1 MVDEIDLKKLGD
13 YFPVKWLKW
22 KPQTVKNNNALAVVF
37 IDARIV
43 QDRLDDV
50 VGPSNWKTDY
60 IVLADGSVEC
70 RLSIWVDGEWV
81 GKCDVGSPSEQPDGG
96 DRLKAA
102 YSDSLKRAAVQW
114 GIGRYLYDFPLQWV
128 EYDPQRRQFVNEPKV
143 PDWAIPPVEKIN
155 AEELINLDKMIA
167 LTKSDKARFCQHYGI
182 KSVADLPKAQ
192 YSDVLGTLKKKYDDM
207 TANTTK
213 PTTGN

>member
-1 MVDEIDLKKLGD
+1 MSEAIDLKRLGD

-22 KPQTVKNNNALAVVF
+22 KPQTVKNNRALAVVF

-50 VGPSNWKTDY
+50 VGPANWKTDFS
-60 IVLADGSVEC
+60 VMPEGSVEC
-70 RLSIWVDGEWV
+70 RLSIRVNGEWV

-102 YSDSLKRAAVQW
+102 YSDAIKRAAVQW

-128 EYDPQRRQFVNEPKV
+128 EYDPANRQFAAEPKV
-143 PDWAIPPVEKIN
+143 PDWAVPPVEKIN
-155 AEELINLDKMIA
+155 AEEVITLDKLIA
-167 LTKSDKARFCQHYGI
+167 VTKSDVARFCQHYQI
-182 KSVADLPKAQ
+182 KSVADLPKSQ
-192 YSDVLGTLKKKYDDM
+192 YNEVLGTLKKKYADM
-207 TANTTK
+207 TTTK